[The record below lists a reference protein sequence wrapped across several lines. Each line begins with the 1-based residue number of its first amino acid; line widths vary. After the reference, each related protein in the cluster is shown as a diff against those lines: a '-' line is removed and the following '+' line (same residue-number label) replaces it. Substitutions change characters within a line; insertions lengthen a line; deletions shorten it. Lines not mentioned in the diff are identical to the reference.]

1 MKLKFKEI
9 LAFIIGAIAAAVLTY
24 KLKSKAMVLPDIPK
38 PVIRRE
44 VSFAKLANHLRGL
57 FPDAYIQLSDSV
69 KYLCDIDDIN
79 TFLKQD
85 ATDRIKYRKE
95 IYDCEVPEEVAYGL
109 GLFFADGTCSLRE
122 KGHAGASW
130 SLVGW
135 KRDCLERAAD
145 AFSAE
150 WPDMKFYIR
159 EFDSYKVGSKTNY
172 GTRKKSL
179 YCLQL
184 GVRER
189 HNDGTRGRF
198 IELFTNSFYDKEL
211 GKKMPAG
218 ILESL
223 SETKLAFLN
232 GVIDGDGISERNGR
246 GFISC
251 HGMMQLTELI
261 DLIIDCGWKF
271 YYKPDNGNDNYR
283 LYYDRKTQKLAE
295 VAACD
300 DFAYR
305 LKGQFSIPGWAE
317 LAIGIIWTKTHA
329 QNCVV
334 DTNLDFWVIEPQNDN
349 LMGVDYLED
358 KNVRFII
365 I

>member
-24 KLKSKAMVLPDIPK
+24 KLKPKTIVLPDIPK

-44 VSFAKLANHLRGL
+44 VCFAELANHLREL
-57 FPDAYIQLSDSV
+57 FPFAYIQLSDSV

-85 ATDRIKYRKE
+85 ATDRIKYIKE
-95 IYDCEVPEEVAYGL
+95 RYD
-109 GLFFADGTCSLRE
+109 
-122 KGHAGASW
+122 
-130 SLVGW
+130 
-135 KRDCLERAAD
+135 
-145 AFSAE
+145 
-150 WPDMKFYIR
+150 
-159 EFDSYKVGSKTNY
+159 
-172 GTRKKSL
+172 
-179 YCLQL
+179 
-184 GVRER
+184 
-189 HNDGTRGRF
+189 
-198 IELFTNSFYDKEL
+198 
-211 GKKMPAG
+211 
-218 ILESL
+218 
-223 SETKLAFLN
+223 
-232 GVIDGDGISERNGR
+232 
-246 GFISC
+246 
-251 HGMMQLTELI
+251 
-261 DLIIDCGWKF
+261 
-271 YYKPDNGNDNYR
+271 
-283 LYYDRKTQKLAE
+283 
-295 VAACD
+295 CD

-334 DTNLDFWVIEPQNDN
+334 DANLDFWVIEPQNDN